1 MTKNWKISN
10 AKSCGEIADPSHGLD
25 IYQNNAENQ
34 NQHKKGLPPPFNAP
48 PGRVGMEAAN
58 ELFLFFKP
66 RPEGRGR

>member
-1 MTKNWKISN
+1 MAGDEMTKNWKISN

-48 PGRVGMEAAN
+48 TR
-58 ELFLFFKP
+58 
-66 RPEGRGR
+66 EGGDGGG